1 MDKGLWLELFEDA
14 IKKLPKAERNKV
26 VMFYR
31 EMIEDK
37 IEGGKSEDSVI
48 AELGNPNDVAQ
59 KILNENG
66 IQCEDKDFVK
76 ASGQVVKSL
85 EPKKGG
91 IPIWLACLSGIVV
104 VPVGI
109 ALGATWVAMI
119 VSFWAVFVSLVVASL
134 ACCIAIFAGIV
145 MAFCGVVGSGYALVG
160 GAIAG
165 TGVTML
171 LAVGFYWLCIYM
183 SKATAWFFR
192 KKEKRGEQDERD

>member
-1 MDKGLWLELFEDA
+1 MVKGLWLELFEDA

-26 VMFYR
+26 LMFYR

-37 IEGGKSEDSVI
+37 IEGGKSEDGVI

-59 KILNENG
+59 KILEENG
-66 IQCEDKDFVK
+66 IKHEDKDIIK
-76 ASGQVVKSL
+76 ASSKEIKSIK
-85 EPKKGG
+85 PKKGG
-91 IPIWLACLSGIVV
+91 IPLWVACLSGIVV
-104 VPVGI
+104 VPVAIGLI
-109 ALGATWVAMI
+109 ATWLALI
-119 VSFWAVFVSLVVASL
+119 VSFWAVFVSLVVASF

-145 MAFCGVVGSGYALVG
+145 MAISGVVGSGYALVG

-192 KKEKRGEQDERD
+192 KKKKRGEQDERG